1 MIYMENQQYDASKE
15 HNDAVESEIE
25 QQVEIYMVGPAVES
39 IYSAIEGNFWEL
51 GSDLKH
57 LSNAE
62 KSQFAKLATQ
72 ATEIFTEFVK
82 KNLSGP
88 QNLDLDLGLEVIDS
102 FLTSVIDEN
111 VELTNAQDDAFI
123 ALSQN
128 NVINELLQLFFRNES
143 IENLQMAE

>member
-1 MIYMENQQYDASKE
+1 LGLEVID
-15 HNDAVESEIE
+15 
-25 QQVEIYMVGPAVES
+25 
-39 IYSAIEGNFWEL
+39 SAIEGNFWEL